1 MTEYLI
7 TRCAPTLAGLKSAS
21 LFTFP
26 FADGERLA
34 SQVRDMNTLLNGK
47 GVRVSVL
54 RRRDNKALVYVY
66 RETRLAEDL
75 ARRGVVDYLR
85 ARGYENASVSGCL
98 ERLSNRCEACEKT
111 GFPHEIG
118 LFLGY
123 PLYDVEGFCAHCGR
137 NHLLCGYWKVY
148 RNIEATREIFR
159 RYKACEA
166 AYRRQFAQG
175 KSIAQLVVAM

>member
-1 MTEYLI
+1 MTEYLMR
-7 TRCAPTLAGLKSAS
+7 RCALTLAGLKCAS

-26 FADGERLA
+26 FTDADQLFSCVG
-34 SQVRDMNTLLNGK
+34 DMNTLLNGK
-47 GVRVSVL
+47 GVYVIVL
-54 RRRDNKALVYVY
+54 RQQGCKALVYVY
-66 RETRLAEDL
+66 RKSRLAEDL
-75 ARRGVVDYLR
+75 AQRGVGEYLR
-85 ARGYENASVSGCL
+85 AAGYEDGSVAGCL
-98 ERLSNRCEACEKT
+98 DRLRNRFEEYEKT

-123 PLYDVEGFCAHCGR
+123 PLYDVEGFCAHCGK
-137 NHLLCGYWKVY
+137 NHLLCGYWKAY
-148 RNIEATREIFR
+148 RNVEAAREIFR